1 MMNQK
6 GKSNNKTYIPVMDYK
21 EPSKKGGDLSG

>member
-6 GKSNNKTYIPVMDYK
+6 GNKNKNYIPVMDYK